1 MAEARVGQPRHQAQ
15 IISKIRISFP
25 LFFMPI
31 FVGRLRKFSS
41 IPMSDWQQVQSL
53 FLLSADLPV
62 EERDQVLE
70 KLCGG
75 DIELRG
81 EVESL
86 LIADSDSEAT
96 IDAAIQDVASTV
108 LDTPMLLSER
118 LGVYRIVREIGRGGM
133 GSVYLALRDD
143 DEYTREV
150 ALKVVKRGMDTE
162 EVLRRFREERQ
173 ILANLDHPFIARLFD
188 GGTTA
193 EGICYFAMEL
203 VEGCPVDVFCREHA
217 LDVKARCRL
226 FLHILEAVSYA
237 HRNLVVHGDLKPA
250 NIFITLEGTPK
261 LLDFGVAKLVGRD
274 DDDEVSRIFT
284 PGYASPE
291 QVRGTPV
298 TTAADVY
305 SLGAVFY
312 ELLSGKRSQPLDF
325 DTPTEIERA
334 ICDLQ
339 APRPSLVA
347 KAIPADLDCVVQMA
361 LQKEPEHRYQS
372 AEQFAEDVRR
382 YLENRPIAA
391 RPDTTGYRARKF
403 LVRNRVQVAMASIVA
418 IALIGGLAVS
428 LAQTRRARAER
439 TMADIQRKVAL
450 DERAEA
456 EAARVSEAK
465 QRVLADEQRGMAEKE
480 RDEAKHQKAIA
491 DQRLKDIMELAGR
504 TLFDAHSAIAS
515 LPGSIPA
522 RKKIVETTLSYLESM
537 AGHIGENDE
546 MREALTEAYY
556 KVWLIQGDPHGA
568 SLQDN
573 AGAEESLHKAEAIL
587 LPAYHRHPNDPGL
600 MLRWLEIQSGLAD
613 LVYRSGKLREG
624 VRIYLDLLPVTRRLA
639 RTCNALPC
647 ETQEPAIETALTN
660 FLSSIDPQQALKHAD
675 HGIELGR
682 KLMARHPGN
691 AEIEQAQGVLL
702 GVAASAYKGLGN
714 LEKSGEHYRQSI
726 EIREQLLLS
735 DPANVSIRRNLLIV
749 YGNYVLLLG
758 VPWSQ
763 NLDRPAEARVYAQK
777 AIAIARETVR
787 ADPQDATARRDLGV
801 ILGRLGMIDPEPGAA
816 AASLASLEEA
826 GDLIA
831 PIVGA
836 NPKSYEAAS
845 QLALIQQYQARRLA
859 ELGRFSE
866 AAQTYRKAMGLLEPF
881 FMQSKIT
888 MAPEYIYDQDGL
900 ALLYASTG
908 NSASALDMAKK
919 AISSGE
925 TYAAIS
931 PPNDNRLAA
940 LAGAWSALALVQS
953 KAGLTSEAHQSA
965 ERAMTMWGTIQQHGI
980 LTAYRKP
987 MTDARAILS
996 TAP

>member
-1 MAEARVGQPRHQAQ
+1 
-15 IISKIRISFP
+15 
-25 LFFMPI
+25 MPI
-31 FVGRLRKFSS
+31 LIDRPRKFSS

-53 FLLSADLPV
+53 FLLSADLPIG
-62 EERDQVLE
+62 ERDQVLE

-96 IDAAIQDVASTV
+96 IDAAIQGVASTV
-108 LDTPMLLSER
+108 FDTPMLLSGR

-193 EGICYFAMEL
+193 EGISYFAMEL

-274 DDDEVSRIFT
+274 EDDAASRIFT

-298 TTAADVY
+298 TTATDVY

-325 DTPTEIERA
+325 DTPTRIERA

-347 KAIPADLDCVVQMA
+347 KAIPVDLDCVVQMA
-361 LQKEPEHRYQS
+361 LQKEPERRYQS

-382 YLENRPIAA
+382 YLENRPVVA

-418 IALIGGLAVS
+418 AALIGGLAVS

-439 TMADIQRKVAL
+439 AMADIQRKVAL

-456 EAARVSEAK
+456 ESARVSEAK
-465 QRVLADEQRGMAEKE
+465 QRALADDQRGVAEKE
-480 RDEAKHQKAIA
+480 RDEAKRQKAIA
-491 DQRLKDIMELAGR
+491 DQRLKDIMDLAGR

-537 AGHIGENDE
+537 ASHIGENDE

-556 KVWLIQGDPHGA
+556 KVSLIQGDPHGA
-568 SLQDN
+568 SLQDH

-587 LPAYHRHPNDPGL
+587 LPAYHRHPNSPGL
-600 MLRWLEIQSGLAD
+600 MLRWIEVQSGLAD
-613 LVYRSGKLREG
+613 AANHSGKLQEG
-624 VRIYLDLLPVTRRLA
+624 VHIYLELLPVTRRLA
-639 RTCNALPC
+639 RTCNDLPC
-647 ETQEPAIETALTN
+647 ETQEAVIETSLATSL
-660 FLSSIDPQQALKHAD
+660 FSVDSEQGLKHAD

-682 KLMARHPGN
+682 VLMARHPGN
-691 AEIEQAQGVLL
+691 AEIEQALGVVM
-702 GVAASAYKGLGN
+702 GVAASAYKIQGN
-714 LEKSGEHYRQSI
+714 LEKSGEYYRQSI

-735 DPANVSIRRNLLIV
+735 DPANQSIRRNLLV
-749 YGNYVLLLG
+749 AYGNYVLLLG

-763 NLDRPAEARVYAQK
+763 NLDRPNEARVYAQK
-777 AIAIARETVR
+777 AVAIARETVK
-787 ADPQDATARRDLGV
+787 ADPQDATARRDLGM

-831 PIVGA
+831 PIVEA
-836 NPKSYEAAS
+836 NPKAYDAAS

-859 ELGRFSE
+859 ELGRIPESI
-866 AAQTYRKAMGLLEPF
+866 QTYRKAMGLLEPF
-881 FMQSKIT
+881 FVQSKIT
-888 MAPEYIYDQDGL
+888 MASDYIADQDGL

-908 NSASALDMAKK
+908 ENASALDMAKK
-919 AISSGE
+919 AIAAGE
-925 TYAAIS
+925 KYAATS

-953 KAGLTSEAHQSA
+953 KTGLNSEAHQSA
-965 ERAMTMWGTIQQHGI
+965 EKAMTMWGTIQQHGI

-987 MTDARAILS
+987 IADARVILGM
-996 TAP
+996 AP